1 MTARAR
7 VGCRLGC
14 LSFSIPLFTLG
25 ALLVLV
31 LILG

>member
-1 MTARAR
+1 VSARPR

-14 LSFSIPLFTLG
+14 LSFSIPLFALG